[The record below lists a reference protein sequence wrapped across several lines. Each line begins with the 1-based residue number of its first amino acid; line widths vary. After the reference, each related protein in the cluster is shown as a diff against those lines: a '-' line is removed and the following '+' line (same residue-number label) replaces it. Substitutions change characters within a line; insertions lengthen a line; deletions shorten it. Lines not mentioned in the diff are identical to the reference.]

1 MNILEIIQNLLQK
14 GKMSCIPLHVYSQYS
29 ILKSTASVEQ
39 LVQTAASYEYNSL
52 AITDQGNMFGAVE
65 FYKACKAK
73 NIRPILGAELAV
85 APGSRH
91 EKKRIHGF
99 SAGYPLLF
107 FVKNKEGYKNLCNL
121 SSRAHLEGFYYTP
134 RIDKELIEEYHNG
147 LICLTG
153 SLSSK
158 VGSWI
163 LQGKEEEMLQ
173 ELEWLQKLFGE
184 DLYLEIQKYPFDPKL
199 IAEDQ
204 VAQEPWLYQ
213 KMEEWSS
220 NQDLVTNRLRQ
231 LSASKS
237 IPCVATNTVHYIH
250 REDWKAHEILLNI
263 QSGEP
268 CEIWEKDSAGN
279 LKSKS
284 INPKR
289 DVLYSHEMYL
299 PTQQRMQELFSDFP
313 EALAASVEIGN
324 KCSFDFDFKTKY
336 YPVFV
341 PPNLEGKP
349 YATEEREKEAE
360 LFLRNLCETGI
371 QNRYTPDHLRYVQ
384 EKYPN
389 QDPLEVVRSRL
400 QYELNLITSKG
411 MGDYLLIV
419 YDFINWA
426 KSQRIPVG
434 PGRGSG
440 AGSII
445 LYLIGVT
452 DIEPLR
458 FSLFFERFINPERIS
473 YPDIDVDICMDRRQE
488 VIEYTLRKYGK
499 DRVAQIIT
507 FGTMKAKM
515 AIKDVGRVLS
525 VPLAKVN
532 ALAKL
537 VPEDPTMTLE
547 KALEIDPEL
556 RAQYETDTEV
566 HNLMTLALKLEGSIR
581 NTGIHA
587 AGLIIG
593 SQPLME
599 NIPLCSPKDSA
610 MAVTQFSMK
619 PVESVGLL
627 KIDFLGL
634 KTLTS
639 IQKAVDAIEQRTG
652 NKLPWATLPLD
663 DKPTF
668 DLLNQGKTQ
677 GIFQLESG
685 GMQELAKQLHV
696 DKFEEIIAVGALYRP
711 GPMEMIPSF
720 IQRKHGNEPIEIDHP
735 FMADILAETYG
746 IMVYQE
752 QVMQIASK
760 LANYSLGEGDVLR
773 RAMGKKDKE
782 EMARQR
788 EKFKDGA
795 LQNQIDA
802 ETSMRI
808 FDKIEKF
815 ASYGFNKSHAAA
827 YGYLTYVT
835 AYLKSNYPGEWMAA
849 LMTSDKDDVTKVAKM
864 IRESH
869 SNGIAVLPPDI
880 NQSGREFVAT
890 SEGIR
895 FAMSGIKG
903 VGEGVVDNILAER
916 KAKGPFVSLYDFIRR
931 IDTKKIGKKT
941 IEYLIEAGCFDYT
954 NWSRAA
960 LLESVDPIFVIVSK
974 EQKEA
979 AQGFLDFFTLI
990 EDDRSKAF
998 ETPPIPKKT
1007 ISKQQA
1013 LQREYELLGF
1023 YLKEHPLDEFRP
1035 FFAKYSCYPLSELS
1049 RADKNF
1055 VCRTACIIETVAVK
1069 VSAKTQ
1075 KKFAIL
1081 TISDGIEHYE
1091 LPIWSDLY
1099 EQMHHLLVET
1109 QLIYAVFVVER
1120 QQEEIKLSCKWL
1132 ADLRTVNEDIIRVCD
1147 EAYEKA
1153 KAMLQV
1159 AELKERRQS
1168 QFPKNSTPKE
1178 ATKVTTSEKPSP
1190 IVRIRLDMH
1199 KAKLSHIVEMKKIFQ
1214 EVSGSSPVM
1223 IEFLVQNRKKGTL
1236 KIAKEWGVTWGIK
1249 TQGLLQKIPSIVSVK
1264 TDS

>member
-1 MNILEIIQNLLQK
+1 
-14 GKMSCIPLHVYSQYS
+14 MSSIPLHVYSQYS
-29 ILKSTASVEQ
+29 ILRSTASVED
-39 LVQTAASYEYNSL
+39 LVQTAASYNYTSL
-52 AITDQGNMFGAVE
+52 ALTDQGNMFGAVE

-85 APGSRH
+85 APVARQD
-91 EKKRIHGF
+91 KKRIHGF
-99 SAGYPLLF
+99 SSGYPLLF
-107 FVKNKEGYKNLCNL
+107 LVKNKEGYKNLCKL
-121 SSRAHLEGFYYTP
+121 SSLAHLEGFYYTP
-134 RIDKELIEEYHNG
+134 RIDKELIEQCHEG

-153 SLSSK
+153 SLYSK

-163 LQGKEEEMLQ
+163 VQEKEEELLQ
-173 ELEWLQKLFGE
+173 EIEWLQKLFRE
-184 DLYLEIQKYPFDPKL
+184 DLYLEVQRYPMDPKL
-199 IAEDQ
+199 IAADQ
-204 VAQEPWLYQ
+204 VSQEPWLYQ
-213 KMEEWSS
+213 KMEEWSL
-220 NQDLVTNRLRQ
+220 NQNKVTDRLKE
-231 LSASKS
+231 LSQVKG
-237 IPCVATNTVHYIH
+237 IPCVATNTVHYLQ

-289 DVLYSHEMYL
+289 DVLYSHEMYF
-299 PTQQRMQELFSDFP
+299 PTQQRLEELFADMP
-313 EALAASVEIGN
+313 EAVACSLEIGK

-341 PPNLEGKP
+341 PPSLDGKS
-349 YATEEREKEAE
+349 YTTEEREKEAE
-360 LFLRNLCETGI
+360 LFLRSLCDLGI
-371 QNRYTPDHLRYVQ
+371 QNRYTPDHLKHVQ
-384 EKYPN
+384 EKYPG
-389 QDPLEVVRSRL
+389 QDPLEVVKARL

-419 YDFINWA
+419 YDFIHWA
-426 KSQRIPVG
+426 KSQGIPVG

-488 VIEYTLRKYGK
+488 VIDYTLGKYGK

-525 VPLAKVN
+525 IPLAKVN

-537 VPEDPTMTLE
+537 VPEDPTMTLA

-556 RAQYETDTEV
+556 RAQYETDSEV

-639 IQKAVDAIEQRTG
+639 IQKAVDAIEISTG
-652 NKLPWATLPLD
+652 KKLAWATLPLD
-663 DKPTF
+663 DTVTF

-685 GMQELAKQLHV
+685 GMQELARQLHV

-720 IQRKHGNEPIEIDHP
+720 IQRKHGKEPIEIDHP

-782 EMARQR
+782 EMAKQR
-788 EKFKDGA
+788 EKFKEGA
-795 LQNQIDA
+795 LQNQIDP

-827 YGYLTYVT
+827 YGYVTYVT
-835 AYLKSNYPGEWMAA
+835 AYLKSNYPREWMAA
-849 LMTSDKDDVTKVAKM
+849 LMTSDKDDITKVAKM

-880 NQSGREFVAT
+880 NASGREFVAT
-890 SEGIR
+890 VEGIR

-903 VGEGVVDNILAER
+903 VGEGVVDTILAER
-916 KAKGPFVSLYDFIRR
+916 KAKGPFSSLYDFIRR

-954 NWSRAA
+954 GWSRAA
-960 LLESVDPIFVIVSK
+960 LLESVDPMFVIVSK

-979 AQGFLDFFTLI
+979 AQGFLDFFALI
-990 EDDRSKAF
+990 EDDRSKSF
-998 ETPPIPKKT
+998 EIPPIPKKT
-1007 ISKQQA
+1007 ITKQQA

-1023 YLKEHPLDEFRP
+1023 YLREHPLDEFRP
-1035 FFAKYSCYPLSELS
+1035 FFGKYSCYPLSELS

-1069 VSAKTQ
+1069 ISNKTQ

-1091 LPIWSDLY
+1091 LPIWSELY

-1109 QLIYAVFVVER
+1109 QLIYAVLVVER

-1132 ADLRTVNEDIIRVCD
+1132 ADLRTVNEETVRLCD

-1153 KAMLQV
+1153 KAMQQV
-1159 AELKERRQS
+1159 AELKERRQN
-1168 QFPKNSTPKE
+1168 QFGKSTTSKE
-1178 ATKVTTSEKPSP
+1178 ASKVVAVEKQVPSVH
-1190 IVRIRLDMH
+1190 ISLDMH
-1199 KAKLSHIVEMKKIFQ
+1199 KAKLSHIVEMKKVFQ
-1214 EVSGSSPVM
+1214 EVAGSSPVV
-1223 IEFLVQNRKKGTL
+1223 INFLVQNRKKGTL
-1236 KIAKEWGVTWGIK
+1236 RIAKEWGITWGVK
-1249 TQGLLQKIPSIVSVK
+1249 AQALLEKIPSIVGLK
-1264 TDS
+1264 TEGKG